1 MDCGASPQRRGPIP
15 AEEIGISHPAGCA
28 REGANSGKVSV
39 VKRSRSS
46 VRLGLVAIGAAL
58 AVFTGAL
65 VIAPAGADPISDKR
79 AEAAQIS
86 AKLAQLE
93 ARVHE
98 VDGQFEQANYELH
111 QAQDRV
117 AAAKVLAA
125 QTAAEAEKRRQDLRH
140 YAVAAYQTGND
151 SPEFDALITN
161 EAGTGVQKRSYLQ
174 SISGS
179 RQDLVDALNAA
190 RQKAEED
197 GVRLKAAEDQAAAKT
212 AEIEQLKKAADD
224 AANEQAAIN
233 TKVQGELK
241 TLVDAENARIAAE
254 AAALRAAAAN
264 ARAAASG
271 ASSTPNANA
280 PRVGQGAAGAIAA
293 GKTKLGATYVWAAAG
308 PDVFDCSGFV
318 MWAYQQVGISL
329 PHYSG
334 AMYNATVRI
343 SESQLQPGDLVFW
356 DPQGSGGHTGSQH
369 VAIYIGGGQILH
381 TAHGVAITPL
391 DWWTGNPPS
400 GFGRIA

>member
-1 MDCGASPQRRGPIP
+1 MKR
-15 AEEIGISHPAGCA
+15 
-28 REGANSGKVSV
+28 SGSALRLSV
-39 VKRSRSS
+39 VSLFAAGA
-46 VRLGLVAIGAAL
+46 VLVGAVVIG
-58 AVFTGAL
+58 
-65 VIAPAGADPISDKR
+65 PAGADPLSDKK
-79 AEAAQIS
+79 AEAAQIG
-86 AKLAQLE
+86 AQLAQLQD
-93 ARVHE
+93 RQHE
-98 VDGQFEQANYELH
+98 LDGQFEQANYELQ
-111 QAQDRV
+111 QAQEKV

-125 QTAAEAEKRRQDLRH
+125 QTAAEADKRREDLRH
-140 YAVAAYQTGND
+140 YAVAAYQSGND

-161 EAGTGVQKRSYLQ
+161 DASTGVQKRSYLQ

-197 GVRLKAAEDQAAAKT
+197 GVRLKAAEDVSAAKA

-224 AANEQAAIN
+224 AANQQAALN
-233 TKVQGELK
+233 AKVQGELK
-241 TLVDAENARIAAE
+241 VLVDAENARIAA
-254 AAALRAAAAN
+254 AAAA
-264 ARAAASG
+264 ARAQAAAARGASG
-271 ASSTPNANA
+271 GSAIAPNPNA
-280 PRVGQGAAGAIAA
+280 PRVGQGGAGAIAA
-293 GKTKLGATYVWAAAG
+293 GMTKIGSAYVWAAAG
-308 PDVFDCSGFV
+308 PTVFDCSGFV

-334 AMYNATVRI
+334 AMYNSTVRI

-381 TAHGVAITPL
+381 TAHGVAVTPL

-400 GFGRIA
+400 GFGRVV

>member
-1 MDCGASPQRRGPIP
+1 MDSGASPQRRGPIL
-15 AEEIGISHPAGCA
+15 AEKFSNSAALGCA
-28 REGANSGKVSV
+28 RDTAKGGKVSD
-39 VKRSRSS
+39 VKRSKFS
-46 VRLGLVAIGAAL
+46 VRSILVTLA
-58 AVFTGAL
+58 AVFAVL
-65 VIAPAGADPISDKR
+65 AAAVAVAPAGADPIADKK
-79 AEAAQIS
+79 AEAAQIG
-86 AKLAQLE
+86 AQLAQLQD
-93 ARVHE
+93 RQHE
-98 VDGQFEQANYELH
+98 LDGQFEQANYELSL
-111 QAQDRV
+111 AQEKV
-117 AAAKVLAA
+117 AAAKTLAA
-125 QTAAEAEKRRQDLRH
+125 QTAIEADKRRADLRH

-151 SPEFDALITN
+151 SPEFDALISN
-161 EAGTGVQKRSYLQ
+161 DAETGVQKRSYLQ

-197 GVRLKAAEDQAAAKT
+197 GIRLKVAEDASSSKA
-212 AEIEQLKKAADD
+212 AEIEQLKRAADD
-224 AANEQAAIN
+224 ATNQQAAIN
-233 TKVQGELK
+233 AKVQGELK
-241 TLVDAENARIAAE
+241 VLVDAENARIAA
-254 AAALRAAAAN
+254 AAAAARAAAAN
-264 ARAAASG
+264 ARGGGGTSMA
-271 ASSTPNANA
+271 PNPNA

-293 GKTKLGATYVWAAAG
+293 GRTKLGAPYVWAAAG

-318 MWAYQQVGISL
+318 MWAYAQVGISL

-369 VAIYIGGGQILH
+369 VAIYIGGGQMIH

-400 GFGRIA
+400 GFGRIP